1 MSKITV
7 GGTIAT
13 VSYLAAIGVYVA
25 SDPQAFKGLQPNELG
40 DFLAGVLGPLALFWL
55 ICGYL
60 QQGIELQQNTRALEL
75 QVQEL
80 HSSVE
85 QQRALVE
92 VTREQAQREMD
103 EIKRLRNNARRAALP
118 VFVAKAGGA
127 YHGNGDAHIKLNVTN
142 IGAEVRD
149 INFSTLE
156 PLPSVIQFFKAPEVT
171 LWGREA
177 KHTVSWS
184 TLALDEPASFVILM
198 SYIDSL
204 GSNGLV
210 EIAVSFEKLGQGET
224 VRFAV
229 IPKVM
234 NPE

>member
-1 MSKITV
+1 MNKITV
-7 GGTIAT
+7 AGTIAT
-13 VSYLAAIGVYVA
+13 VAYLVAIGWYVT
-25 SDPQAFKGLQPNELG
+25 SDPQAFKGLQPNEFG

-92 VTREQAQREMD
+92 VTREQAQLEMD
-103 EIKRLRNNARRAALP
+103 EIRRLRDHARRAALP

-127 YHGNGDAHIKLNVTN
+127 YHGNGDTHIKLNITN
-142 IGAEVRD
+142 IGAEVR
-149 INFSTLE
+149 NVVFSTQG
-156 PLPSVIQFFKAPEVT
+156 PLPGVIQYFKAPDVT
-171 LWGREA
+171 LWRREA
-177 KHTVSWS
+177 THTLGWS
-184 TLALDEPASFVILM
+184 TLGLDEPESFVIMM
-198 SYIDSL
+198 SYADAL
-204 GSNGLV
+204 GVPGIV
-210 EIAVSFEKLGQGET
+210 QIAVSFRRLALGKNM
-224 VRFAV
+224 RFATIATV
-229 IPKVM
+229 T